1 MSDPEEEPEGIGD
14 SGTDEGVIN
23 KIDKKDEFKEG
34 DYKDNTIEVT
44 SGVMSTPYDDRKIFY
59 IRLTIILAIVLWIFL
74 IVYLE
79 LYKTDGLG
87 MIILM
92 IPIVIFLISYAS
104 APYLDEETEE
114 LLFDINFLTVGLI
127 ILIPLLTWIGKND
140 IEDRKRF
147 ITLSIIA
154 IIFAV
159 LSLLDVWVPKYWVTI
174 VRHVK
179 SSFEVI
185 AATLMIYAI
194 YTYHL
199 HHCETVF
206 RC

>member
-1 MSDPEEEPEGIGD
+1 MSDPEEDEGIRDVG
-14 SGTDEGVIN
+14 DEGIIN
-23 KIDKKDEFKEG
+23 RIDKKDEFKEG
-34 DYKDNTIEVT
+34 DYKETPEVT
-44 SGVMSTPYDDRKIFY
+44 STPYDDSKVFY
-59 IRLTIILAIVLWIFL
+59 IRLTIILAIVLWVFL
-74 IVYLE
+74 IVYIE

-92 IPIVIFLISYAS
+92 IPIVIFLISYVS

-179 SSFEVI
+179 SCFEVI
-185 AATLMIYAI
+185 SATLMIYAI

-199 HHCETVF
+199 HHCDHVF